1 MNGHILVGDVLEK
14 FKDIPDES
22 IDVVITSPPYWG
34 LRNYGVEGQMGL
46 EQDFNEYLDKL
57 DLIMDECYRV
67 LKSTGTCWINLG
79 DTYSTV
85 SGGMKDISKGG
96 TKKYGKIDYGVG
108 HAHTGDDNNERASA
122 YSVDQSK
129 LYGNL
134 KHKSRVGI
142 PERFYIRCIDK
153 GWVARN
159 HIPWIKAN
167 SMPSSV
173 RDRFTNKWE
182 SIFFFAK
189 KPKGYYF
196 DLDAVRVPP
205 KTGYGLIK
213 SKSRGKRKSLE
224 VLKQQESMSD
234 FGFANK
240 HNYGLHERRERGE
253 AVSNCHP
260 KGKNPGDVFR
270 DKYGGIE
277 TETKYRQGMNKERGN
292 NLIEKRHLPPQKEF
306 VDKLRESFTV
316 DEIVQYGIK
325 RTKVEHWFRY
335 DDSGFAYPDVEDWRK
350 VNTKLFPELLQVYF
364 VTDDID
370 PNKRAVYD
378 KSKPY
383 AVVEREG
390 VIYYRNLPPLNELI
404 DYLTEARKKIGMSID
419 ELENIFGNWTP
430 HHWFDR
436 GYGSYPTKEDWVKV
450 KEILKF
456 DDKYDGVMTTE
467 YIKDAEKI
475 NNPKGK
481 NPGDVFE
488 INTRPCKEAHFA
500 TFPPTL
506 PEKIL
511 KCSCPKGGVVLD
523 PFFGA
528 GTVGLVAE
536 QLDLNW
542 IGIEINPEYVEIAKK
557 RIGSQVKITKH
568 L

>member
-1 MNGHILVGDVLEK
+1 MNGQILVGDVLEK
-14 FKDIPDES
+14 FKEIPDES

-67 LKSTGTCWINLG
+67 LKPTGTCWINLG

-85 SGGMKDISKGG
+85 SGGMRDISKGN
-96 TKKYGKIDYGVG
+96 TKKYGKVDYCVG
-108 HAHTGDDNNERASA
+108 HAHTGDDEEDKVLA

-129 LYGNL
+129 LYNNL

-142 PERFYIRCIDK
+142 PERFYIRCIDR

-182 SIFFFAK
+182 SVFFFAK
-189 KPKGYYF
+189 KSKGYYF
-196 DLDAVRVPP
+196 NLDAVRVPP
-205 KTGYGLIK
+205 KTGYGLVK
-213 SKSRGKRKSLE
+213 SKSKGKRKSLE

-234 FGFANK
+234 FGFTNK
-240 HNYGLHERRERGE
+240 HNYGLHQRRENGE

-270 DKYGGIE
+270 DSNAK
-277 TETKYRQGMNKERGN
+277 TKDITSPSGSAERT
-292 NLIEKRHLPPQKEF
+292 L
-306 VDKLRESFTV
+306 VDL
-316 DEIVQYGIK
+316 
-325 RTKVEHWFRY
+325 
-335 DDSGFAYPDVEDWRK
+335 
-350 VNTKLFPELLQVYF
+350 NT
-364 VTDDID
+364 
-370 PNKRAVYD
+370 N
-378 KSKPY
+378 
-383 AVVEREG
+383 VERNIESRINS
-390 VIYYRNLPPLNELI
+390 VIN
-404 DYLTEARKKIGMSID
+404 
-419 ELENIFGNWTP
+419 
-430 HHWFDR
+430 
-436 GYGSYPTKEDWVKV
+436 
-450 KEILKF
+450 
-456 DDKYDGVMTTE
+456 
-467 YIKDAEKI
+467 
-475 NNPKGK
+475 GK

-488 INTRPCKEAHFA
+488 INTRPYREAHFA

-511 KCSCPKGGVVLD
+511 KCSCPKGGTVLD

-542 IGIEINPEYVEIAKK
+542 MGIEINPEYVEIAKK
-557 RIGSQVKITKH
+557 RIGSQGKITKH